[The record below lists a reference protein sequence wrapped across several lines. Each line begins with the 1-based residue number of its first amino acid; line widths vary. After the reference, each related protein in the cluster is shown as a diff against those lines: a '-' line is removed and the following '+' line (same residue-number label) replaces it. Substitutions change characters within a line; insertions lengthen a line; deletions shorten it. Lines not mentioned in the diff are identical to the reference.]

1 MNSAFFEFNVATSAL
16 FTAKNGLSITSH
28 NISNSSTKG
37 YTRQVALQRA
47 SEPLPG
53 VCGKGMVG
61 TGSDVYG
68 IDQIR
73 DFYLDKKYWEQ
84 KATFGEYS
92 QKNDQLEL
100 LETAFS
106 ELSTTGIS
114 SSINDFLN
122 SISGLTFSAGDKT
135 YRTSVINFASSFAD
149 TMNAYAESLRTQQR
163 DVNDEIQSLV
173 KTINSI
179 GDQIV
184 GLNKQIFTYEID
196 GNKANDLRDQRALLI
211 DELSQYVNTEVKE
224 IESEN
229 GNKLIILINGQDF
242 VNHFDNIKLNCV
254 ARDEDHRLDSD
265 DAPGLYD
272 LKWSDNVFFS
282 TRGLSGELKGL
293 LDIRDGNVNAKIADD
308 DSTGDDEPIAPPAV
322 KKSEPQ
328 DYKGIPYYI
337 DKLNTLVQT
346 IAKAFNEGKHLDDTD
361 IEGMTG
367 HINGYDANGNQGNLL
382 FTYKDDEGNYIEDP
396 EELDYSKITAF
407 NFSLSDLLLHDSS
420 RLAAS
425 SMAPPNQESNNEI
438 ILEFTTIRNNGSLFK
453 EGNVFDYVNGVS
465 SELAIDKRQSQ
476 SFNDFYEELTTT
488 TDNQRISV
496 SGVSLNEEITSMLKY
511 QQLYVASAKLMQSIS
526 QVYDTLIN
534 RLGV

>member
-16 FTAKNGLSITSH
+16 FTAKNGLSVVSH
-28 NISNSSTKG
+28 NIANASTRG
-37 YTRQVALQRA
+37 YTRQVAMQKA

-68 IDQIR
+68 IEQIR

-92 QKNDQLEL
+92 EKNDQLEL
-100 LETAFS
+100 LETVFS

-122 SISGLTFSAGDKT
+122 SVSGLTFSAGDKT
-135 YRTSVINFASSFAD
+135 YRTSVINFASSFVD
-149 TMNAYAESLRTQQR
+149 NINAYAQSLRTQQR

-184 GLNKQIFTYEID
+184 GLNKQIFSYELNGD
-196 GNKANDLRDQRALLI
+196 NANDLRDQRALLV
-211 DELSQYVNTEVKE
+211 DKLSQYVNTEVKE
-224 IESEN
+224 IDSEY
-229 GNKLIILINGQDF
+229 GPKYVVLINGQDF
-242 VNHFDNIKLNCV
+242 VNHFDNFKIECV
-254 ARDEDHRLDSD
+254 ARDANTQIDPD

-272 LKWSDNVFFS
+272 LRWSADIPFN

-293 LDIRDGNVNAKIADD
+293 LDIRDGNVNVQTDTDTPADPD
-308 DSTGDDEPIAPPAV
+308 I
-322 KKSEPQ
+322 KKSQPQ
-328 DYKGIPYYI
+328 NYKGIPYYV

-361 IEGMTG
+361 IEGMSG
-367 HINGYDANGNQGNLL
+367 HINGYDEKGNKGNL
-382 FTYKDDEGNYIEDP
+382 FFSYKDEDGNCIEDP
-396 EELDYSKITAF
+396 EKLDYSKITAF
-407 NFSLSDLLLHDSS
+407 NFSMSDLLMKDSS
-420 RLAAS
+420 RLATS
-425 SMAPPNQESNNEI
+425 SIAPPNQESNNEI

-453 EGNVFDYVNGVS
+453 EGNVFDYVNGIS
-465 SELAIDKRQSQ
+465 SELGIDKRQAQ
-476 SFNDFYEELTTT
+476 SFNDFYDELTTS